1 MPDATSPEPIPE
13 PDAGGDRRHRSAA
26 GENGNLGSGR
36 VDEAPASGADPAEP
50 GSPADPER
58 EATPNRDRR
67 HEPPVIEGMAIE
79 SRESDPRLG
88 AGDAA
93 EAASGFG
100 DGPVAD
106 QRTGSR
112 ASLLLSAA
120 IGALAGAA
128 AAGAVLGLVA
138 PRSAADPE
146 LVARLESLE
155 KAPRPEAQSAAIAAL
170 DRRVAAVEAASAG
183 APDRAVLDGHGQRL
197 AALEASALAA
207 KAASDA
213 GKNALTV
220 AQTARDDAAKALA
233 LASARGEKGDSGPA
247 PATQPGADPAL
258 DDRLGRVEAGLA
270 ALGHGADELAAINQR
285 LDALDK
291 ALAAPK
297 TETRAPAEAAASNPG
312 GAELAVVAQALLDRL
327 RAGAPFPVEEA
338 ALERLGADPV
348 KLAALKPLAERGAPS
363 AAALA
368 TDFSKVAPAA
378 LAAATPASSG
388 GVMDRLLANM
398 SKVVRVTP
406 IGELAGEDP
415 VALISQVGA
424 ALARGQ
430 VEPAVGSW
438 ARLPEAAREAS
449 RAWANEAQ
457 SRLAADKA
465 AQDIL
470 EDAMARLAAARN

>member
-1 MPDATSPEPIPE
+1 MPDATSPEHIPE
-13 PDAGGDRRHRSAA
+13 PDAGGDGTA
-26 GENGNLGSGR
+26 
-36 VDEAPASGADPAEP
+36 ASG
-50 GSPADPER
+50 ADPER

-67 HEPPVIEGMAIE
+67 HEPPVIEGTAINSE
-79 SRESDPRLG
+79 QSDPRAG
-88 AGDAA
+88 AGGAA

-100 DGPVAD
+100 DGPVAE
-106 QRTGSR
+106 QRT
-112 ASLLLSAA
+112 AAKTPLLLSAV

-128 AAGAVLGLVA
+128 AAGAVLWFVEL
-138 PRSAADPE
+138 RSAADPE

-183 APDRAVLDGHGQRL
+183 APDRAVVDGHGQRL

-213 GKNALTV
+213 NKNALAI
-220 AQTARDDAAKALA
+220 AQAARDDAAKALA
-233 LASARGEKGDSGPA
+233 LASARGDKSESVAA
-247 PATQPGADPAL
+247 PATPPGADSAL
-258 DDRLGRVEAGLA
+258 EDRLGRVEAGLA
-270 ALGHGADELAAINQR
+270 ALGHGADDLAAVNQR

-297 TETRAPAEAAASNPG
+297 TDTRAPADAAASNRG
-312 GAELAVVAQALLDRL
+312 GVELAVVAQALLDRL
-327 RAGAPFPVEEA
+327 GSGAPFPVEQA

-348 KLAALKPLAERGAPS
+348 RLAALKPLAERGAPS
-363 AAALA
+363 AGALA

-378 LAAATPASSG
+378 LAAAAPASSG

-415 VALISQVGA
+415 PALISQIGA

-430 VEPAVGSW
+430 IEPAVGAW
-438 ARLPEAAREAS
+438 ARLP
-449 RAWANEAQ
+449 
-457 SRLAADKA
+457 
-465 AQDIL
+465 
-470 EDAMARLAAARN
+470 